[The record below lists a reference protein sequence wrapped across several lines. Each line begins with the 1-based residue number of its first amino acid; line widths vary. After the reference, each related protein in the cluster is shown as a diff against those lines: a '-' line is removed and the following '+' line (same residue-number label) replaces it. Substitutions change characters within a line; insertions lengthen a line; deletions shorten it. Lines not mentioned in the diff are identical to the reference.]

1 MSARQ
6 ILILIITVQ
15 LCCLTA
21 GIYFLTEGDMF
32 FGLFNIII
40 NVIFI
45 PVTIDNL
52 RECD

>member
-1 MSARQ
+1 M
-6 ILILIITVQ
+6 ITVQ
-15 LCCLTA
+15 LCCLIA
-21 GIYFLTEGDMF
+21 GIYLLTEGDMF

-45 PVTIDNL
+45 PVNIDTL